1 VQDTSGFVTVGIPIL
16 LAFAYAATTL
26 VPPLARRVAHAGRAL
41 HGILRATFFIFVGLS
56 LGAALADPGHTSAS
70 AWAARALAVG
80 LGLGLVYWTQGRG
93 TKAQRVPILLLAV
106 FGLAAVA
113 VLWNF
118 PVREWQAGAWVM
130 LVGYVAALA
139 SEVAELRPTP
149 TFAHAG

>member
-1 VQDTSGFVTVGIPIL
+1 MTVGIPIL
-16 LAFAYAATTL
+16 LAFAYAVTTL
-26 VPPLARRVAHAGRAL
+26 VRPLARHVAHEGRAL
-41 HGILRATFFIFVGLS
+41 HGVLRATFFIFVGLS

-70 AWAARALAVG
+70 AWAARLLAVV
-80 LGLGLVYWTQGRG
+80 LGVGLVYWTQGRG
-93 TKAQRVPILLLAV
+93 AKAQRIPLLLLAI

-118 PVREWQAGAWVM
+118 PLPEWQAGAWIM

-139 SEVAELRPTP
+139 SEVAVLRPAP